1 MANSALSSCQKELQ
15 KGEGIP
21 SKLVIRLGTKQLTA
35 HCESAS
41 PSASSQRESTQAVF
55 SVHSLSGDLRNCLAY
70 HAFTFLNQSKKKIAC
85 KFMFQCAMQKCTLGC
100 FQKLPCVRWVCNCT
114 ANSELLYYNSLW
126 SVY

>member
-70 HAFTFLNQSKKKIAC
+70 HAFTFLNQSKKKNCMQVHVSVCHAKMYPWVFPETALRKMGVQLHS
-85 KFMFQCAMQKCTLGC
+85 KFGA
-100 FQKLPCVRWVCNCT
+100 P
-114 ANSELLYYNSLW
+114 LL
-126 SVY
+126 